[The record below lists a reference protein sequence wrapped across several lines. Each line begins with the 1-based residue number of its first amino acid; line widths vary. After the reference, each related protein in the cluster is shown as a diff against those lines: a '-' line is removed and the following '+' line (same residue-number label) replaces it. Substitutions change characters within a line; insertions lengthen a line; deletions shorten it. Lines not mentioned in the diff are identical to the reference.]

1 MDRSIRTP
9 VAFGHLAA
17 ALRSAGYR
25 SSDDLKREASA
36 TRYQRDV
43 TIASLVKARRHH
55 RPVRDLKVRVGHL
68 VTALRATG
76 VIA

>member
-1 MDRSIRTP
+1 MDRSVRYP
-9 VAFGHLAA
+9 VFFGALAT

-25 SSDDLKREASA
+25 SSDELAREASA

-43 TIASLVKARRHH
+43 AIASLVKARRQH

-68 VTALRATG
+68 VNALRSGG